1 MRRFPMGHD
10 RAPSRRKMF
19 HIRSIKRKFDDKLR
33 QKINSMSQETLK
45 WHSKYVHSE
54 NELAVRMRD
63 AEKEKDDLS
72 REASK
77 WRKKYMASE
86 NEMAVRIRDAEK
98 ENSYLCQVITE
109 LSALVIGDSSRAVHH
124 LQAVNRWGFAE
135 NFRSQTLSSA

>member
-1 MRRFPMGHD
+1 
-10 RAPSRRKMF
+10 
-19 HIRSIKRKFDDKLR
+19 
-33 QKINSMSQETLK
+33 MSQETLK

-86 NEMAVRIRDAEK
+86 NEKSAQAK

-124 LQAVNRWGFAE
+124 LQAVNRWRFAE
-135 NFRSQTLSSA
+135 NFRSQILSSA